1 MLASLDAH
9 AAAHDGTDLTIE
21 INGYHMFYTSLS
33 YISQMMPLNFTWIDL
48 TRIQSTMNISLRV
61 FDGPHPGFNITV
73 FLVPLYVKEELETFR
88 LSPLGQIGLFAF
100 FIYNEMYLKLLPAN
114 GCI

>member
-1 MLASLDAH
+1 MLASLDEH
-9 AAAHDGTDLTIE
+9 AAAYDGTDLTIE
-21 INGYHMFYTSLS
+21 INGYQRFYTSRS

-48 TRIQSTMNISLRV
+48 TGIHSTMNISLRA

-73 FLVPLYVKEELETFR
+73 FLVPLYVKEEPETFH

-100 FIYNEMYLKLLPAN
+100 FICNEIYFKLLHEN
-114 GCI
+114 RCI